1 MSHIRMTEAEFEAR
15 QARLAKGGILSSLKA
30 PEAVKRAK
38 FNNVKVDVDG
48 ERFDSKREAARYA
61 ELVLMEKAGSIRNL
75 RVKITYT
82 LIDRQPPYDDQPSLP
97 AMTYTPDF
105 SYDEPY
111 KAGWRPVTEDV
122 KFTAGAS
129 PKALKRLKQTTAYQ
143 LFRVKVKLMR
153 QVLGLIVK
161 EV

>member
-1 MSHIRMTEAEFEAR
+1 MSHIRMSEAEYEAR
-15 QARLAKGGILSSLKA
+15 KARINRGGILSSVSPPPMA
-30 PEAVKRAK
+30 QNK
-38 FNNVKVDVDG
+38 FKNVKLEIDG
-48 ERFDSKREAARYA
+48 EKFDSKREAARYPV
-61 ELVLMEKAGSIRNL
+61 LVQMEKAGLIRNL

-82 LIDRQPPYDDQPSLP
+82 LIERQPPYDDQPSLP

-111 KAGWRPVTEDV
+111 KAGWRSVTEDV